1 MVGPKYDAMNKQS
14 LDLSKT
20 TTRLMEKLMITH
32 GNEDCIAQIIYELRR
47 QQYKNSEEKYY
58 NQTLYT
64 LIHMHRK
71 KSKFWRNSRST
82 RLDPR
87 LDE

>member
-1 MVGPKYDAMNKQS
+1 MVGPKYDAVNKQA

-32 GNEDCIAQIIYELRR
+32 GSDDCIAQIIYELRR
-47 QQYKNSEEKYY
+47 QQYKSSKEKYY
-58 NQTLYT
+58 NQKTLYT

-87 LDE
+87 LD